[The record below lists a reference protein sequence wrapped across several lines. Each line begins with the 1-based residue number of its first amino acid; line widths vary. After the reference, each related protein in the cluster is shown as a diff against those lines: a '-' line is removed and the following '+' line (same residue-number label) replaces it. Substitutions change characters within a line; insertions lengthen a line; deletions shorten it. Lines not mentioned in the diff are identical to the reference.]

1 MSLDALDQLRAR
13 AVRITALTAGVL
25 LIGTLGY
32 RLVSHGEARWLDCLY
47 MVVITV
53 STIGYG
59 EVIPL
64 DHNPAGRVFTMF
76 VALFGIGIITY
87 VMSTVTQVAVDGDLQ
102 RRWRR
107 RRMLKSIET
116 LSGHYILAGWS
127 ITAAPILREL
137 AATERTVVLV
147 VPDAAAV
154 RAEMGDETPAL
165 LLEGDPTDD
174 ALLKK
179 AGIERSAGLFTVDE
193 QDHTNI
199 VTVMTARS
207 LRVDLRIVAG
217 VRERHNETKLRR
229 AGASAVVSPINI
241 GGLRMSSEMIRPTVV
256 SFLDTMLRDREKGLR
271 IEEVK
276 IGASADRKAIG
287 ELGLDRYGQSV
298 LLALRHGETW
308 AFKPA
313 ASATVATGDALIFM
327 TTPAERE
334 ALEKALGG

>member
-13 AVRITALTAGVL
+13 ALRITALTVGVL

-32 RLVSHGEARWLDCLY
+32 RVVSDGHSTWLDCLY

-53 STIGYG
+53 ATIGYG
-59 EVIPL
+59 EVVPL
-64 DHNPAGRVFTMF
+64 DNNPAGRIFTMF

-107 RRMLKSIET
+107 RRMLKTIET

-127 ITAAPILREL
+127 ITAPPILREL
-137 AATERTVVLV
+137 ASTQRSVVLV
-147 VPDAAAV
+147 VPNAEAV
-154 RAEMGDETPAL
+154 RAEMGEDTPDL
-165 LLEGDPTDD
+165 LIEGDPTDD

-179 AGIERSAGLFTVDE
+179 AGIERCGGLFTVDE

-207 LRVDLRIVAG
+207 LRSDLRIVAG
-217 VRERHNETKLRR
+217 VRERHNEPKLRR
-229 AGASAVVSPINI
+229 AGASAVVSPISI
-241 GGLRMSSEMIRPTVV
+241 GGLRMSSEMVRPTVV

-276 IGASADRKAIG
+276 IGAGANGKLIAN
-287 ELGLDRYGQSV
+287 LGLDRYGQSV
-298 LLALRHGETW
+298 LLALRHGESWT
-308 AFKPA
+308 FKPA

-327 TTPAERE
+327 TTPSERE
-334 ALEKALGG
+334 ALQSALGG

>member
-1 MSLDALDQLRAR
+1 MSHDAYDQLRAR
-13 AVRITALTAGVL
+13 AVRIAALAAGVL
-25 LIGTLGY
+25 LIGTVGY
-32 RLVSHGEARWLDCLY
+32 RLISGGESSWIDCLY

-64 DHNPAGRVFTMF
+64 DHHPAGRVFTMF

-107 RRMLKSIET
+107 RSMLKTIAG
-116 LSGHYILAGWS
+116 LSDHYILAGWS
-127 ITAAPILREL
+127 ITAPPILREL
-137 AATERTVVLV
+137 AATNRSVVLI

-154 RAEMGDETPAL
+154 KAEMGAEMPGL

-174 ALLKK
+174 ALLKR
-179 AGIERSAGLFTVDE
+179 AGIERAAGLFTVDD

-207 LRVDLRIVAG
+207 LRPDLRIVAG
-217 VRERHNETKLRR
+217 VRERHNDPKLRR
-229 AGASAVVSPINI
+229 AGASAVVSPIMI
-241 GGLRMSSEMIRPTVV
+241 GGLRMSSEMVRPTVV

-271 IEEVK
+271 IEEVR
-276 IGASADRKAIG
+276 IGASTAGRTIG
-287 ELGLDRYGQSV
+287 SLDLDRQSQSV
-298 LLALRHGETW
+298 LLALKHGEAWT
-308 AFKPA
+308 FKPA
-313 ASATVATGDALIFM
+313 PDATLAAGDALVFM
-327 TTPAERE
+327 TTPADRE
-334 ALEKALGG
+334 ALEKLLA